1 MTIESSRRDFLA
13 AGLAL
18 PAAGGG
24 AAAPALR
31 HRTLGRTGLKV
42 TTVGFG
48 CLITTDSSVI
58 SRAIDLGINYF
69 DTARQYQKG
78 NNERMVGGALGARRK
93 NVILSSKVDPEGIL
107 DKQGALR
114 DLEISLKELATDYL
128 DIWYLHAKDSPDKI
142 TGDLME
148 AQEIAKKQ
156 GKIRFLGVSTHRLP
170 AVAPFILKT
179 GKTDVVMASYNFT
192 MAAEVDPALESL
204 HKAGVGLVAMKVMAG
219 GFRRLRPADKLH
231 STLQHEG
238 AMLAALKRVLKNPN
252 VDSTVPSMSDAEQL
266 EENLRAMRE
275 PFSAADEK
283 ALAAGLE
290 EIRPYYCRMCG
301 RCDGRCPQGLPV
313 AEMLRYLTYADG
325 YGQFAL
331 GREEF
336 LKLPPQIR
344 QVRCRQCAACTI
356 RCPNGVQVSKR
367 LIRAQELFG

>member
-1 MTIESSRRDFLA
+1 MTIESSRRNFLA

-58 SRAIDLGINYF
+58 SRAIDLGLNYF

-78 NNERMVGGALGARRK
+78 NNERMVGAALGARRK
-93 NVILSSKVDPEGIL
+93 SVILSSKVDPDGML

-128 DIWYLHAKDSPDKI
+128 DIWYLHAKDSSDKI
-142 TGDLME
+142 TADLME

-156 GKIRFLGVSTHRLP
+156 GKVRFLGVSTHRLP
-170 AVAPFILKT
+170 VVAPFILKT

-192 MAAEVDPALESL
+192 MAGEVDPALESL

-238 AMLAALKRVLKNPN
+238 AMLAALKWVLKNPN

-283 ALAAGLE
+283 ALAARLE

-313 AEMLRYLTYADG
+313 ADMLRYLTYADG

-336 LKLPPQIR
+336 LKLPPEIR
-344 QVRCRQCAACTI
+344 HVRCRQCAACTI